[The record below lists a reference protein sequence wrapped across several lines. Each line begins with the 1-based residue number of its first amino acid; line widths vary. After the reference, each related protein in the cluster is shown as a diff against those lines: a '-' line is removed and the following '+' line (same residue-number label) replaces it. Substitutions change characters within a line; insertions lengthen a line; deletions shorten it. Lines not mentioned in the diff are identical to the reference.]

1 MSVPVS
7 LDRLR
12 EEMTRFG
19 STPYLLTV
27 TGDQRSHAVSV
38 HVTWDGEGED
48 AGLVAETGR
57 GTAAN
62 AAARS
67 MVTLL
72 WPPYEPDGYSLIV
85 DGTAEV
91 GDKVTVR
98 PKTAVLHRT
107 ASAPGAKVSAETCC
121 ANDCVPL

>member
-12 EEMTRFG
+12 EEMSRFG

-38 HVTWDGEGED
+38 HVTWDDEGEE

-67 MVTLL
+67 TVTLL

-85 DGTAEV
+85 DGAAET
-91 GDKVTVR
+91 GDRVTVR
-98 PKTAVLHRT
+98 PQKAVLHRSAT
-107 ASAPGAKVSAETCC
+107 APDGSVPSDGACG
-121 ANDCVPL
+121 NDCVPL

>member
-12 EEMTRFG
+12 EEMARFG

-27 TGDQRSHAVSV
+27 TSDQRSHAVSV
-38 HVTWDGEGED
+38 HVDWDGEGDD

-62 AAARS
+62 AAARPV
-67 MVTLL
+67 VTLL
-72 WPPYEPDGYSLIV
+72 WPPYEPGGYSLIV
-85 DGTAEV
+85 DGTAETGERV
-91 GDKVTVR
+91 KVR
-98 PKTAVLHRT
+98 PQKAVLHRT
-107 ASAPGAKVSAETCC
+107 ASAPDGSVVPEGACG
-121 ANDCVPL
+121 NDCVPL